1 MRRRFVPTIV
11 ILITMLL
18 MGALTV
24 APVAAQSDRA
34 TVVYRLAMSGDEE
47 VCAIPSRC
55 GGEGTGE
62 AIVIVNPNTDTV
74 CMLARWRD
82 VAGTVVA
89 AHIHEAPDGVAGPVV
104 VPLFPAGI
112 MLGGEDK
119 IRVCVDGLGLTDDIN
134 DEPAEYYVNIHSTA
148 FPAGEIRGQLESG
161 HHH

>member
-1 MRRRFVPTIV
+1 MRRRFVPIIA
-11 ILITMLL
+11 ILGTTLL
-18 MGALTV
+18 MGALAV

-34 TVVYRLAMSGDEE
+34 TVVYRLALSGAEE
-47 VCAIPSRC
+47 VCSPANLC

-62 AIVIVNPNTDTV
+62 AILIVNPNNDTV

-112 MLGGEDK
+112 TLGGDDK
-119 IRVCVDGLGLTDDIN
+119 TRVCVDGLGLTDDIN
-134 DEPAEYYVNIHSTA
+134 ANPPAYYVNIHSTT
-148 FPAGEIRGQLESG
+148 FPGGALRAQLGS
-161 HHH
+161 